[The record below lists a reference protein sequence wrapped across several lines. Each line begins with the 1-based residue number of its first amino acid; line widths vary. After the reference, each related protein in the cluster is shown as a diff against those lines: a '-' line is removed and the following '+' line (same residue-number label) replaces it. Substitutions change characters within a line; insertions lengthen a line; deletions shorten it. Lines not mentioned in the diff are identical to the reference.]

1 MLEEGRR
8 LLTDDLSGRINI
20 VRQDFFEPQSRR
32 EDDTA
37 AAYLLRQCTHNWC
50 DPDVVTMFRCLVP
63 GLESSGLGTPLL
75 INDIVMHEPGQ
86 RWPRLLERDIRQIDM
101 IMLICFSGKQR
112 TRAEFEALLKEADAR
127 YEIENVYATGPMG
140 LLEVYLRQG

>member
-1 MLEEGRR
+1 MFPNLNFVIQDSSDNMLEEGRR
-8 LLTDDLSGRINI
+8 LLTDDLLGRINI

-86 RWPRLLERDIRQIDM
+86 GGLGCW
-101 IMLICFSGKQR
+101 SGTFVR
-112 TRAEFEALLKEADAR
+112 S
-127 YEIENVYATGPMG
+127 I
-140 LLEVYLRQG
+140 